1 MTKIK
6 KQILT
11 VAVLVLVMALLGTVY
26 YFMTR
31 EDDSPVEEKTEYGA
45 FGETLKNGRPL
56 IVDKVEN
63 EQMNSITVHNTQDE
77 YTLIHKKSGAYK
89 IEGLEGYEVN
99 QELLAQLR
107 VNSLYL
113 LATGYVENAELD
125 NLEQYG
131 INRDEPAVWFEVLYN
146 NEQDS
151 YKILVGD
158 KTPDG
163 NGYYAMLEG
172 RDALYT
178 IDTGV
183 ESSILLPRRAYVT
196 PTPVNSVEDTL
207 IYTLKDFSLYKGGEK
222 FITIEKASGELTYG
236 NNSTHFITYPAY
248 NYATNLTNFETLLK
262 ALKDLTGTETLYYG
276 DEITEGLLC
285 ELGFFDAEG
294 KDNSDYSF
302 AYSYPAFSEQVY
314 VMTEEETGGYMV
326 YSLKENIIVRASED
340 SLSFLNWDMLLW
352 LSAEIYM
359 LDIEDIASVEFE
371 FDGKTASYNISGTG
385 ADLAVT
391 GNNIPVDT
399 TKFKEIYKSIMY
411 VIVTAYANDADYG
424 KEQLKMT
431 VTTEKGEV
439 LEYRF
444 YTHTATNSYYT
455 LNGFGE
461 FYVSAEKVLAM
472 RESAFTLVK

>member
-11 VAVLVLVMALLGTVY
+11 VVALVLVLALLGTAY
-26 YFMTR
+26 YFMTK
-31 EDDSPVEEKTEYGA
+31 EDDVPVEEKIEYGA
-45 FGETLKNGRPL
+45 FGETVKNGRPL

-63 EQMNSITVHNTQDE
+63 EDMNSITVHNTQDE

-89 IEGLEGYEVN
+89 LEGLEDYEVN
-99 QELLAQLR
+99 QELLAKLR
-107 VNSLYL
+107 VNALYL

-131 INRDEPAVWFEVLYN
+131 INVDDPAVWFEVLYN
-146 NEQDS
+146 KEQES

-163 NGYYAMLEG
+163 TGYYAMLDG

-183 ESSILLPRRAYVT
+183 ESSILLPRRAYVM
-196 PTPVNSVEDTL
+196 PKPVNSVEETKV
-207 IYTLKDFSLYKGGEK
+207 YTLKDFTLYKGGER
-222 FITIEKASGELTYG
+222 FISIEKASGGLTYG

-248 NYATNLTNFETLLK
+248 NYATNLTNFEILIK
-262 ALKDLTGTETLYYG
+262 ALKDLNGTETLYYG
-276 DEITEGLLC
+276 EQVTDSLLR
-285 ELGFFDAEG
+285 ELGFFDEEG
-294 KDNSDYSF
+294 NDVSDYSF
-302 AYSYPAFSEQVY
+302 TYSYPAFSEQVY
-314 VMTEEETGGYMV
+314 VMKNGDTGEYTV
-326 YSLKENIIVRASED
+326 YSLKENIVVRASEA
-340 SLSFLNWDMLLW
+340 SLSFLDWDMLLW

-371 FDGKTASYNISGTG
+371 YEGKTASYNISGTG
-385 ADLAVT
+385 ADLSVT
-391 GNNIPVDT
+391 GNNIPVDA
-399 TKFKEIYKSIMY
+399 TKFKELYKSIMY
-411 VIVTAYANDADYG
+411 VIVTAYADDADYG

-439 LEYRF
+439 LEYCF

-472 RESAFTLVK
+472 RDNAFSLVQ